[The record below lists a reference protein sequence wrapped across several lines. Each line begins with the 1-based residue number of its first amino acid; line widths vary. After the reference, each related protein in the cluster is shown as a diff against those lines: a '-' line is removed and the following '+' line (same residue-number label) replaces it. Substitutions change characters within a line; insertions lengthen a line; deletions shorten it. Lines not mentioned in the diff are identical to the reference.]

1 MSERTKFLPTA
12 YDLTQPAELIR
23 LLRECRGYLHT
34 CRRDHHGTDF
44 QGRAFAMEAIDKIC
58 NGEVRVELSTP
69 LPDTSL
75 TSPDTMGFPE

>member
-1 MSERTKFLPTA
+1 MTKFKPTP

-44 QGRAFAMEAIDKIC
+44 QGREFAMEAIDKIC
-58 NGEVRVELSTP
+58 NGEVRVTIQP
-69 LPDTSL
+69 PDSSL
-75 TSPDTMGFPE
+75 TSTDNMGWPE

>member
-1 MSERTKFLPTA
+1 MSMSIHTKFKPTP

-44 QGRAFAMEAIDKIC
+44 KGREFAINAIDKIC
-58 NGEVRVELSTP
+58 NGEVQVSAIRHHRCEHE
-69 LPDTSL
+69 
-75 TSPDTMGFPE
+75 GG